1 MTDLHDIKDRTF
13 AFATRIVRLCQTLDE
28 NPGVSRTL
36 ANQLLRSGTSVGAN
50 VEEAHGS
57 HSKPD
62 FTAKMSIAN
71 KEARE
76 TKYWLRLL
84 SATEIVPSEKI
95 RELTDESHQLI
106 AILTTIVKR
115 SQHLV
120 EAHERFSRLVDRKKF
135 QVVYPVLP
143 MDVLGTYILVPQR

>member
-1 MTDLHDIKDRTF
+1 MAGQRDIRDRTF
-13 AFATRIVRLCQTLDE
+13 EFAVRVVNLCRVLE
-28 NPGVSRTL
+28 GSPGAPRTL

-62 FTAKMSIAN
+62 FIAKMSIAN

-76 TKYWLRLL
+76 TNYWLRLL
-84 SATEIVPSEKI
+84 AATDLISPDQLTDI
-95 RELTDESHQLI
+95 TDESHQLI

-115 SQHLV
+115 SR
-120 EAHERFSRLVDRKKF
+120 ENPS
-135 QVVYPVLP
+135 
-143 MDVLGTYILVPQR
+143 